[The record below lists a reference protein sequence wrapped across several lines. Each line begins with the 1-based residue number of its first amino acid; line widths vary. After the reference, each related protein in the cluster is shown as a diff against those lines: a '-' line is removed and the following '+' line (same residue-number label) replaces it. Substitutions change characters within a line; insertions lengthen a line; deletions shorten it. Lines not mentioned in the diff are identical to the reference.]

1 MPDPAWTD
9 LLVDPGLLWVVG
21 VVLALLGGGA
31 WVRRTRV
38 PKREDPS
45 ATTLPADSKARPAAP
60 TTAVDRL
67 FAGLARTRGAL
78 AGALDRLRAGS
89 VDAAALDG
97 LEEALLRADV
107 GVPTTTR
114 LLDSVRRTLVGG
126 SADGEALAGA
136 LRAEARKLLGPCDLP
151 LRVPEGPGP
160 FVILVVG
167 VNGSGKTTTIGKL
180 AARLGSQGHR
190 VLLAA
195 ADTYRAAAA
204 EQLTI
209 WAERAGAQIV
219 RHDEGADPGAV
230 AFDALDAAAARG
242 CDVVIVDTAGRLQ
255 TLKPLMEQLSKIR
268 RVIEKKVPGGPH
280 ATLLVLDGT
289 VGQNALSQASSFH
302 AATPITGVALT
313 KLDGT
318 AKGGVILAL
327 AAELGLSVQL
337 VGLGEGVD
345 DLRDFDADAFVAALF

>member
-21 VVLALLGGGA
+21 VVLALGAGAA
-31 WVRRTRV
+31 WVRRSRSAE
-38 PKREDPS
+38 REEPGPSTGSADP
-45 ATTLPADSKARPAAP
+45 RPPTAP
-60 TTAVDRL
+60 STAVDRL

-89 VDAAALDG
+89 VDAAALEN

-114 LLDSVRRTLVGG
+114 LLDSVRRTLAGG
-126 SADGEALAGA
+126 SKDGEALAQA
-136 LRAEARKLLGPCDLP
+136 LRAEARKLLGPCDVP
-151 LRVPEGPGP
+151 LRVPEGLGP

-180 AARLGSQGHR
+180 AARFGRQGHR

-219 RHDEGADPGAV
+219 RHAEGADPGAV
-230 AFDALDAAAARG
+230 TFDALDAAAARG